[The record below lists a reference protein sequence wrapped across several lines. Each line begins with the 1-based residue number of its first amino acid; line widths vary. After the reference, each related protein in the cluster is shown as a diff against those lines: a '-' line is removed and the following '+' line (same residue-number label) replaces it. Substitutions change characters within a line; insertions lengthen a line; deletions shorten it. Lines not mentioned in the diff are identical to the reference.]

1 MIKLLID
8 SDILLGASQGDQPAH
23 TLLGICKNNSD
34 VQGWVLANVTA
45 DLVNA
50 GVEAGDINDLLI
62 DLAQI
67 PINALLNEHALESEL
82 EFPAALLNAAGP
94 LFKADRVVSNRFSD
108 LAGSIQFV
116 NCSKALALVESDSEP
131 GKVNFMN
138 LNLGLHPIF
147 NRVDGWFTDIIQNTA
162 FAGGKHVDAFEQEF
176 AKYCGTNYAIGV
188 SNGTDALRF
197 ALIAMGIGDGDEI
210 ITVPNT
216 FIATTEIM
224 SQLGAK
230 PVFVDVL
237 EGTYNLNPDLIEDKI
252 TGNTKAIVP
261 VHLYGQVAEMDRIME
276 IADKHGLLVLEDSC
290 QAHGAVYKGKR
301 AGSFGNAAAFSMYP
315 GKNLGA
321 YGEAG
326 CIVTNDKDIDDVVR
340 CLREHGQSKKYY
352 HRMEGYNGRMD
363 NLQAAAL
370 RGKLPFLDGW
380 NQKRRERAKQYLE
393 HLNGIPELVLPEV
406 SDFSAHVFHV
416 FVILVPDSAALSA
429 YLREKDIYTAFHYP
443 VPLHLQDAYRG
454 SEVAEGH
461 FPVSEKCAKSLIS
474 LPMYPELTKQ
484 EVDKV
489 CQEIR
494 QFYSG

>member
-8 SDILLGASQGDQPAH
+8 SDILIAAAKKEPQALK
-23 TLLGICKNNSD
+23 LLKICRDNSD
-34 VQGWVLANVTA
+34 VQGWVLASA
-45 DLVNA
+45 AIDLVDA
-50 GVEAGDINDLLI
+50 SVDSGSINDLLD

-67 PINALLNEHALESEL
+67 PVNALLNEQALKSDMQ
-82 EFPAALLNAAGP
+82 FSAGLLNAAGP
-94 LFKADRVVSNRFSD
+94 IFKIDKIVSKRFQD
-108 LAGSIQFV
+108 VAGSIQFL
-116 NCSKALALVESDSEP
+116 NCDDALVLIESNPEP
-131 GKVNFMN
+131 EKVNFMN

-147 NRVDGWFTDIIQNTA
+147 NQVDGWYTDIIQNTA
-162 FAGGKHVDAFEQEF
+162 FAGGRHVDAFEKEF
-176 AKYCGTNYAIGV
+176 AKYCGTEYAIGV

-197 ALIAMGIGDGDEI
+197 ALIAMGIGQGDEI

-230 PVFVDVL
+230 PVFVDIS
-237 EGTYNLNPDLIEDKI
+237 EDTYNMNPDLIEEKI
-252 TGNTKAIVP
+252 TSKTKAIVP
-261 VHLYGQVAEMDRIME
+261 VHLYGRVADMDRIME
-276 IADKHGLLVLEDSC
+276 IADKHGLMVLEDSC
-290 QAHGAVYKGKR
+290 QAHGAIYNGKR

-326 CIVTNDKDIDDVVR
+326 CVVTNDATIEDVVR

-370 RGKLPFLDGW
+370 RGKLPYLDGW
-380 NQKRRERAKQYLE
+380 NQKRRERAQQYLE
-393 HLNGIPELVLPEV
+393 NLKDISEVVLPAV

-416 FVILVPDSAALSA
+416 FVILVPDSAALSD
-429 YLREKDIYTAFHYP
+429 YLKEKNIFTAFHYP
-443 VPLHLQDAYRG
+443 VPLHLQDAYKG
-454 SEVAEGH
+454 SEAAKGN
-461 FPVSEKCAKSLIS
+461 FPISEKCAERLIS

-489 CQEIR
+489 CVEIR
-494 QFYSG
+494 QFFSR

>member
-8 SDILLGASQGDQPAH
+8 SDILLAASHVDQQANK
-23 TLLGICKNNSD
+23 LLDICKQNPD
-34 VQGWVLANVTA
+34 VQGWVLASAIA
-45 DLVNA
+45 DLVDA
-50 GVEAGDINDLLI
+50 GVASKTISELLD

-67 PINALLNEHALESEL
+67 PVNALLNEQALKSEL
-82 EFPAALLNAAGP
+82 EFPAALLSTAGP
-94 LFKADRVVSNRFSD
+94 VFKIDRIISNRFQ
-108 LAGSIQFV
+108 GSLGNIQTLTSGDAIEFI
-116 NCSKALALVESDSEP
+116 ESDPAPE
-131 GKVNFMN
+131 KVNFMN

-147 NRVDGWFTDIIQNTA
+147 NQVDGWYTDIIQNTA
-162 FAGGKHVDAFEQEF
+162 FAGGKHVDAFEKEF
-176 AKYCGTNYAIGV
+176 AEYCGTEYAIGV

-197 ALIAMGIGDGDEI
+197 ALIAMGVEQGDEI

-230 PVFVDVL
+230 PVFVDIS
-237 EGTYNLNPDLIEDKI
+237 EDSYNLNPDLIEEKI
-252 TGNTKAIVP
+252 TSKTKAIVP
-261 VHLYGQVAEMDRIME
+261 VHLYGQVADMERIME

-290 QAHGAVYKGKR
+290 QAHGAIYNGKR

-326 CIVTNDKDIDDVVR
+326 CVVTNDQNIDDIVR

-380 NQKRRERAKQYLE
+380 NQQRRERAKQYLE
-393 HLNGIPELVLPEV
+393 NLKDVKEVVLPVV

-429 YLREKDIYTAFHYP
+429 YLKEKNIFTAYHYP
-443 VPLHLQDAYRG
+443 VPLHLQDAYKG
-454 SEVAEGH
+454 SEAAHGIY
-461 FPVSEKCAKSLIS
+461 PVSEKCAERLIS

-489 CQEIR
+489 CHEIR
-494 QFYSG
+494 QFFSR